1 MFTGIVE
8 ETGRVA
14 EIARGSGTI
23 RLVLAA
29 VVVADGAKVGDSLAV
44 NGCCLTMVKIR
55 RGAGETLIAFDL
67 LEETWQRTTF
77 QYVRLGDAAN
87 LERSL
92 AANGRIHGH
101 FVTGHIDGT
110 GKIEVFEQRG
120 ADWFL
125 EISAPEEI
133 LRYSLKKGS
142 IAIDGISLTVA
153 ESGNGRLSVWIIP
166 HTREVTALKKKRV
179 GDWVNLE
186 ADTLAKYAEKFTL
199 GRSQSPEAE

>member
-1 MFTGIVE
+1 MAP
-8 ETGRVA
+8 GRS
-14 EIARGSGTI
+14 RCSNSG
-23 RLVLAA
+23 
-29 VVVADGAKVGDSLAV
+29 
-44 NGCCLTMVKIR
+44 
-55 RGAGETLIAFDL
+55 
-67 LEETWQRTTF
+67 
-77 QYVRLGDAAN
+77 
-87 LERSL
+87 
-92 AANGRIHGH
+92 
-101 FVTGHIDGT
+101 
-110 GKIEVFEQRG
+110 G

-133 LRYSLKKGS
+133 LRYSLKKSS

-186 ADTLAKYAEKFTL
+186 ADTLAKYVEKFTL